1 MDTYQTTHQRQ
12 PVTIYNT
19 NIKRLIRAVTGAK
32 DRRAAAR
39 KQWKG
44 TPEELDHQI
53 ELTRFRFLR
62 GAKLSQKER
71 LFYTLLCQ

>member
-1 MDTYQTTHQRQ
+1 MDIYQTTHQKQ
-12 PVTIYNT
+12 PVTIHNT
-19 NIKRLIRAVTGAK
+19 NIKRLIRQVSGAK
-32 DRRAAAR
+32 NRLDAAR

-71 LFYTLLCQ
+71 LFYALLCQ